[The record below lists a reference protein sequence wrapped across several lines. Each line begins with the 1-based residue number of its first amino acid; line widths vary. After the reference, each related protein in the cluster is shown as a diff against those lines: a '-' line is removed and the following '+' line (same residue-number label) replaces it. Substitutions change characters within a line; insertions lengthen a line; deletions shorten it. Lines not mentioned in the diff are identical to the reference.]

1 MKNAIIERE
10 FGYSMRV
17 TIQREVLIMTMGN
30 ILDRKKNMGG
40 ADGGCH
46 EKASRNEKS
55 IPRVNHRD
63 LPLPPSLFSF
73 SFSLIFPSIFSFIL
87 FLFHSHSLPPLFLF
101 FLSLPLYFFLSLSLH
116 LYSLPLSYLNPH
128 TNTGTG
134 NHFALSYKKKKRKL
148 NIPSPNTKHCV
159 IFSLKTNSQI
169 PRR

>member
-17 TIQREVLIMTMGN
+17 TIQREVWIMTMGN

-63 LPLPPSLFSF
+63 LPLPPSLFSL

-101 FLSLPLYFFLSLSLH
+101 FFLSLPLPSSLFFLSLSLH
-116 LYSLPLSYLNPH
+116 LYSLSLSYLNPH

-134 NHFALSYKKKKRKL
+134 NHFALPYIKK
-148 NIPSPNTKHCV
+148 NEN
-159 IFSLKTNSQI
+159 
-169 PRR
+169 

>member
-10 FGYSMRV
+10 FGYSTRV

-63 LPLPPSLFSF
+63 LPLPPLSLFFIFLSHFPLYFFVHSLSLPLSFTPSSF
-73 SFSLIFPSIFSFIL
+73 SV
-87 FLFHSHSLPPLFLF
+87 F
-101 FLSLPLYFFLSLSLH
+101 FYLSLSLPLYCFSPSPFLSIF
-116 LYSLPLSYLNPH
+116 SLPLP
-128 TNTGTG
+128 
-134 NHFALSYKKKKRKL
+134 
-148 NIPSPNTKHCV
+148 PSL
-159 IFSLKTNSQI
+159 FSLSQLLKSTHQH
-169 PRR
+169 RYR

>member
-1 MKNAIIERE
+1 
-10 FGYSMRV
+10 
-17 TIQREVLIMTMGN
+17 MTMGN

-63 LPLPPSLFSF
+63 LPLPPSLFSL

-101 FLSLPLYFFLSLSLH
+101 FLSIPLYFFLSLSLH

-134 NHFALSYKKKKRKL
+134 NHFALSYKKKRKL

-159 IFSLKTNSQI
+159 VFSLKTNSQI

>member
-1 MKNAIIERE
+1 
-10 FGYSMRV
+10 
-17 TIQREVLIMTMGN
+17 MTMGN

-63 LPLPPSLFSF
+63 LPLPPSLFSL

-101 FLSLPLYFFLSLSLH
+101 FFYLSLSLPLYFFSPSPSISILSLSA
-116 LYSLPLSYLNPH
+116 
-128 TNTGTG
+128 T
-134 NHFALSYKKKKRKL
+134 
-148 NIPSPNTKHCV
+148 
-159 IFSLKTNSQI
+159 
-169 PRR
+169 